1 MGEIGEDHESKEPLY
16 IYVINRMPGI
26 SHLDFILAHNGEIS
40 ENSLEFSR
48 WRQNLVADN
57 AKYVIHFYVIYT
69 KLLIIYLTI

>member
-1 MGEIGEDHESKEPLY
+1 M
-16 IYVINRMPGI
+16 NRMAGI
-26 SHLDFILAHNGEIS
+26 SHLDFVLAHNGDVP

-57 AKYVIHFYVIYT
+57 AKYVILFYMIYT